1 MTERVTAATTGQH
14 PPDSSTARCDL
25 VLSGGAVITMDDD
38 RRVLEPGAVAITRDR
53 ISAVGSP
60 EALANIDAA
69 RIINCKGSAVIPGF
83 VSAHDHL
90 FQNAA
95 RGWGEG
101 VDFRVWLPDFMFP
114 LALNMTRDEAVAA
127 VTMTIVEQVRTG
139 TTAVLDHHYAGTD
152 IETTLAVADAV
163 ERVGMRGAIGRGLG
177 REQPY
182 PPSEQ
187 LDMMAAAI
195 DARPAGS
202 KVEIWPAP
210 GDVIYNDQDFVAES
224 VQLARDRGVGWH
236 THCSQ
241 YKTDPDVYLAEH
253 GIRPV
258 LWLHEAGLLG
268 PEGHFAHMIFL
279 DDTEVACAGE
289 TSTAI
294 AYCPISHGVFGL
306 GTMRLAELRAAGA
319 IIGLGYDGA
328 VAGFRNDMFE
338 QMKAAV
344 MIQRLK
350 AMDPTV
356 SGPAEALEL
365 ATREGARFLGIDAG
379 ILAPGK
385 LADIAVVSL
394 QGAHM
399 VPRPDPVAAVAY
411 SARSSDVEMTIVAGE
426 VVYENGACTR
436 VDENEVMAEAAASA
450 ERLISR
456 LDLDPSIL
464 RRA

>member
-38 RRVLEPGAVAITRDR
+38 RRVLEPGAVAITGDR

-450 ERLISR
+450 KRLISR
-456 LDLDPSIL
+456 LDLDPTIL

>member
-1 MTERVTAATTGQH
+1 MTEH
-14 PPDSSTARCDL
+14 PPVAASSHCDL
-25 VLSGGAVITMDDD
+25 LLTGGAVITMDDD
-38 RRVLEPGAVAITRDR
+38 RRILEPGTVAIDGDR
-53 ISAVGSP
+53 ISAVGSS
-60 EALANIDAA
+60 EDLSHIDAA
-69 RIINCKGSAVIPGF
+69 RTIDCKGSAVIPGF

-152 IETTLAVADAV
+152 IETTLAVAGAV

-210 GDVIYNDQDFVAES
+210 GDIIYNDQDFVAES
-224 VQLARDRGVGWH
+224 VQLARDKGVGWH

-241 YKTDPDVYLAEH
+241 YKTDPDVYKAEH

-258 LWLHEAGLLG
+258 LWLHQAGLLG
-268 PEGHFAHMIFL
+268 PDGHFAHMIFL
-279 DDTEVACAGE
+279 NDEEVACAGE
-289 TSTAI
+289 TGTAI

-306 GTMRLAELRAAGA
+306 GTMRLADLRAAGA
-319 IIGLGYDGA
+319 TIGLGYDGA

-365 ATREGARFLGIDAG
+365 ATREGARSLGIDAG
-379 ILAPGK
+379 TLAPGK
-385 LADIAVVSL
+385 LADIAVVAL

-399 VPRPDPVAAVAY
+399 VPQPDPIAAVAY
-411 SARSSDVEMTIVAGE
+411 SARSSDVETTIVGGE
-426 VVYENGACTR
+426 VVYENGKCTR
-436 VDENEVMAEAAASA
+436 VDENEVMAAAAASA
-450 ERLISR
+450 ERLIER
-456 LDLDPSIL
+456 LDLDPTIL

>member
-1 MTERVTAATTGQH
+1 MAEHQSDA
-14 PPDSSTARCDL
+14 SELRCDL
-25 VLSGGAVITMDDD
+25 LLSGGAVITMDDE
-38 RRVLEPGAVAITRDR
+38 RLIVEPGAVAITDDR

-60 EALANIDAA
+60 TELAHLEAA
-69 RIINCKGSAVIPGF
+69 RTIDCKGSAVIPGF

-95 RGWGEG
+95 RGLGEG

-127 VTMTIVEQVRTG
+127 VTMTIVEQVRAG

-152 IETTLAVADAV
+152 VETTLAVADAV
-163 ERVGMRGAIGRGLG
+163 ERVGMRGAIGRGMG

-210 GDVIYNDQDFVAES
+210 GDIIYNDQDFVAES
-224 VQLARDRGVGWH
+224 VQLARDKGVGWH

-258 LWLHEAGLLG
+258 LWLHQAGLLG
-268 PEGHFAHMIFL
+268 PDGHFAHMIFL
-279 DDTEVACAGE
+279 DDSEVARAGE
-289 TSTAI
+289 SSTAI
-294 AYCPISHGVFGL
+294 SYCPISHGVFGL

-338 QMKAAV
+338 QMKTAV
-344 MIQRLK
+344 MIQRLQ
-350 AMDPTV
+350 AMDPTM

-365 ATREGARFLGIDAG
+365 ATREGARFMGIDAG

-394 QGAHM
+394 EGAHM
-399 VPRPDPVAAVAY
+399 VPRPAPVAAVAY
-411 SARSSDVEMTIVAGE
+411 SARSSDVQMTIVGGE
-426 VVYENGACTR
+426 VVYENGACTK
-436 VDENEVMAEAAASA
+436 VDEGEVMAEAAASA

-456 LDLDPSIL
+456 LDLDLSIL

>member
-1 MTERVTAATTGQH
+1 MVEHVSDTSGT
-14 PPDSSTARCDL
+14 RCDL
-25 VLSGGAVITMDDD
+25 LLSGGAVITMDEE
-38 RRVLEPGAVAITRDR
+38 RRILEPGAVAVTGDR
-53 ISAVGSP
+53 IAAVGSS
-60 EALANIDAA
+60 EDLAHLDAT
-69 RIINCKGSAVIPGF
+69 RIIDCRGSAVIPGF

-95 RGWGEG
+95 RGLGEG

-127 VTMTIVEQVRTG
+127 VTMTIVEQVRAG
-139 TTAVLDHHYAGTD
+139 TTAVLDHHYAGTG
-152 IETTLAVADAV
+152 IETTLAVAEAV

-182 PPSEQ
+182 PASEQ
-187 LDMMAAAI
+187 LAMMEAAI

-210 GDVIYNDQDFVAES
+210 GDIIYNDQDFVGAS
-224 VQLARDRGVGWH
+224 VQLARDKGVGWH

-241 YKTDPDVYLAEH
+241 YKTDPDVYMAEH

-258 LWLHEAGLLG
+258 LWLHQAGLLG
-268 PEGHFAHMIFL
+268 SDGHFAHMIFL
-279 DDTEVACAGE
+279 DDEEVEKAGE
-289 TSTAI
+289 TGTAI

-338 QMKAAV
+338 QMKMAV

-350 AMDPTV
+350 AMDPTL

-365 ATREGARFLGIDAG
+365 ATREGARFMGIDAG

-399 VPRPDPVAAVAY
+399 VPRPAPVAAVAY
-411 SARSSDVEMTIVAGE
+411 SARSSDVQMTIVGGE
-426 VVYENGACTR
+426 AIYENGACTR
-436 VDENEVMAEAAASA
+436 VDEAEVMAEATAST
-450 ERLISR
+450 ERLLSR
-456 LDLDPSIL
+456 LDLDLSIL

>member
-1 MTERVTAATTGQH
+1 MTEHSSDTAE
-14 PPDSSTARCDL
+14 SRCDL
-25 VLSGGAVITMDDD
+25 VLSGGAVITMDDE
-38 RRVLEPGAVAITRDR
+38 RRVLDPGAVAITGDR
-53 ISAVGSP
+53 ISAVGAP
-60 EALANIDAA
+60 EDLAHLAAA
-69 RIINCKGSAVIPGF
+69 RTIDCRGSAVIPGF

-95 RGWGEG
+95 RGLGEG

-114 LALNMTRDEAVAA
+114 LALNMTRTEAVAA
-127 VTMTIVEQVRTG
+127 VTMTIVEQVRSG

-152 IETTLAVADAV
+152 IETTLAVAEAV

-182 PPSEQ
+182 PESEQ

-210 GDVIYNDQDFVAES
+210 GDIIYNGQDFVGAS
-224 VQLARDRGVGWH
+224 VQLARDKGVGWH

-258 LWLHEAGLLG
+258 RWLHEAGMLG
-268 PEGHFAHMIFL
+268 PDGHFAHMIFL
-279 DDTEVACAGE
+279 DDTEVECAGE

-306 GTMRLAELRAAGA
+306 GTMRLAELRSAGA

-338 QMKAAV
+338 QMKMAV

-350 AMDPTV
+350 AMDPTL

-365 ATREGARFLGIDAG
+365 ATREGARFMGIDAG
-379 ILAPGK
+379 ILTPGK

-399 VPRPDPVAAVAY
+399 IPRPAPVAAVAY
-411 SARSSDVEMTIVAGE
+411 SARSSDVEMTIVGGE
-426 VVYENGACTR
+426 VVYEDGACTR
-436 VDENEVMAEAAASA
+436 VDEDEVMAEATACT
-450 ERLISR
+450 ERLLSR
-456 LDLDPSIL
+456 LDLDLSIL

>member
-1 MTERVTAATTGQH
+1 MAEHPYDTA
-14 PPDSSTARCDL
+14 DSRCDL
-25 VLSGGAVITMDDD
+25 LLSGGAVITMDDD
-38 RRVLEPGAVAITRDR
+38 RRVLEPGAVAITGDR

-60 EALANIDAA
+60 EALGHLQPAATIDC
-69 RIINCKGSAVIPGF
+69 RESAVIPGF

-114 LALNMTRDEAVAA
+114 LALNMTRDEVVAA

-152 IETTLAVADAV
+152 IETTLAVAQAV

-182 PPSEQ
+182 PESEQ
-187 LDMMAAAI
+187 LAMMEAAI

-202 KVEIWPAP
+202 KVEVWPAP
-210 GDVIYNDQDFVAES
+210 GDIIYNDQDFVAAS
-224 VQLARDRGVGWH
+224 VQLARDKGVGWH

-268 PEGHFAHMIFL
+268 PDGHFAHMIFL
-279 DDTEVACAGE
+279 DDTEVERAGE
-289 TSTAI
+289 TGTAI
-294 AYCPISHGVFGL
+294 AYCPISHGIFGL

-319 IIGLGYDGA
+319 VIGLGYDGA

-338 QMKAAV
+338 QMKMAV
-344 MIQRLK
+344 MIQRIA

-365 ATREGARFLGIDAG
+365 ATREGARFMGIDAG
-379 ILAPGK
+379 VLAPGK

-399 VPRPDPVAAVAY
+399 TPRPDPVAAVAY
-411 SARSSDVEMTIVAGE
+411 SARSSDVKMTIVGGE
-426 VVYENGACTR
+426 IVYADGACTR
-436 VDENEVMAEAAASA
+436 VDEAEVMSEAAAA
-450 ERLISR
+450 AARLVDR
-456 LDLDPSIL
+456 LDLDHSIL